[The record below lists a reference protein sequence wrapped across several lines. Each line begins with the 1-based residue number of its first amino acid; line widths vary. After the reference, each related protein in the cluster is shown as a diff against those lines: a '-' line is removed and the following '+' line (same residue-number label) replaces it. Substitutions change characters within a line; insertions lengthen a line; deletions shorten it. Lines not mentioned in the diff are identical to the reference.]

1 MFLFSNSEPSA
12 DTLGSFSQ
20 LHWPDIL
27 ENTPSWLLLPEAH
40 LRPPLGGGGP
50 WGPVWKP
57 TTLMNN
63 PIQSGV
69 ASFINTGLITETIRS
84 LYIQSIN
91 KRVKPKGRPTTCCL
105 CFSLPTRT
113 LIISF
118 FWLLSFPSPHT
129 DLSPPSVASR
139 RVCLAPRWCFF
150 ISSSL
155 MSCSPSICE
164 GLSSFSAAATCCKL
178 FSLIVKSHNSVMAA
192 GECKRGKHR
201 SRRLG
206 RIRERE
212 ASCSGN

>member
-1 MFLFSNSEPSA
+1 MLPLSSTRGWLPRQSA
-12 DTLGSFSQ
+12 RYIFSQ
-20 LHWPDIL
+20 LIKGWSQK
-27 ENTPSWLLLPEAH
+27 EG
-40 LRPPLGGGGP
+40 PPP
-50 WGPVWKP
+50 A
-57 TTLMNN
+57 
-63 PIQSGV
+63 
-69 ASFINTGLITETIRS
+69 ASVSHCRRGCWS
-84 LYIQSIN
+84 L
-91 KRVKPKGRPTTCCL
+91 V
-105 CFSLPTRT
+105 FSL
-113 LIISF
+113 
-118 FWLLSFPSPHT
+118 LLSFPSPHT

-178 FSLIVKSHNSVMAA
+178 FSLIVKSHNSVVAA
-192 GECKRGKHR
+192 GECKRGKHK